1 MNEQPK
7 SKRMELIR
15 FGKGQGFA
23 HEAGQALAQGVEPAL
38 DMSGLT
44 TGLTHRL
51 MPVGGENTPVS
62 LPKITERVAARV
74 GARNASPEV
83 QTTGFAAVT
92 DEVRHNL
99 AGAAAQ
105 RPPYPALIGFLEHK
119 RPQFVQFQHVLHLGF
134 DQRRFHGRESPP
146 SFPSSAP
153 GVLRERPNMRAMP
166 RKLARC
172 RRLFI
177 VRVR

>member
-74 GARNASPEV
+74 GARNASQRCRQLASLRSPMKYA
-83 QTTGFAAVT
+83 TIWR
-92 DEVRHNL
+92 VRRH
-99 AGAAAQ
+99 
-105 RPPYPALIGFLEHK
+105 
-119 RPQFVQFQHVLHLGF
+119 
-134 DQRRFHGRESPP
+134 
-146 SFPSSAP
+146 SAP
-153 GVLRERPNMRAMP
+153 HTQR
-166 RKLARC
+166 
-172 RRLFI
+172 
-177 VRVR
+177 